1 MAGNTQGLCVLIK
14 QSAPEAVWT
23 HCMIYRESL
32 ATKELCPELNEVL
45 NMVIK
50 SVNYI
55 KTRPLKSRIFVQIC
69 EEMGAQY
76 KSLLFYCN
84 SCWLSRGNVVVLV
97 YDLRDLFVEE
107 ENQETAEYFCSETF
121 L

>member
-1 MAGNTQGLCVLIK
+1 MAIEIFKIVDDFIKEKNIKWSDCVRVCTDVARVTAGNTQGPHVSIK

-23 HCMIYRESL
+23 HCMIHRETLS
-32 ATKELCPELNEVL
+32 TKELCPELNEVL
-45 NMVIK
+45 NVVIK

-55 KTRPLKSRIFVQIC
+55 KTRPLKSRLFAQIC

-84 SCWLSRGNVVVLV
+84 SHWL
-97 YDLRDLFVEE
+97 
-107 ENQETAEYFCSETF
+107 
-121 L
+121 